1 MTHEETILALKE
13 LGFNGGW
20 VVTGNE
26 ITLWEN
32 DFPQPTQS
40 ELDAGLVLA
49 EQRIAERVATREAL
63 LARLGITEE
72 EAQLLLGGQ

>member
-1 MTHEETILALKE
+1 MTHEEVVQGLKE

-32 DFPQPTQS
+32 DLPQPSES
-40 ELDAGLVLA
+40 ELIAGLALV
-49 EQRIAERVATREAL
+49 EERTVAKAVAREAL

-72 EAQLLLGGQ
+72 EAQLLLGGI